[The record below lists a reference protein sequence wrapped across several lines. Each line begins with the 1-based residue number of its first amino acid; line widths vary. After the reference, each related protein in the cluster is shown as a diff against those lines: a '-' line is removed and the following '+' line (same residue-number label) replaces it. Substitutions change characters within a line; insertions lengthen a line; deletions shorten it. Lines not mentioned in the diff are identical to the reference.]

1 MIYQLQRHLVI
12 TLWTKQRVFSEAI
25 EETLLKRFRGQHSV
39 TSGVSGYICRDDFG
53 KAFSHLLVTYITV
66 QSVIT
71 DSMESFWQDVLNHTS
86 DESEDRE
93 GFVFNLS
100 CFVVTVPVADGFTVI
115 SFNPANRDRR
125 RDDVL
130 CQILS
135 QPLTAGGH
143 IAGLKKGDKAFG
155 VIFPC
160 PVNIFFNDRIGNVF
174 SQHFQEMVLPF
185 SVHHVV
191 RNIGDILPLF
201 QRINSTC
208 GHEDMKVGVVMAGA
222 TCGLE
227 NKDVSD
233 VEFDA
238 GAGVEN
244 IFETGITCSHERAEQ
259 CGIAVKPYSQELR
272 HGQYDMTI
280 SYAGQ
285 EPPADEVG
293 PSVGIALG
301 TGKTEAG
308 FAGESDTPH
317 LAALAASVLNKAH
330 LVGVTTVEHFP
341 DGIIVIRTVE
351 AWMGLLKCVP
361 MIVENPLKRIFVNA
375 FHGCSLRTTITE
387 LVK

>member
-1 MIYQLQRHLVI
+1 MINQLQRHFVI
-12 TLWTKQRVFSEAI
+12 TLWANQRIFSEAVK
-25 EETLLKRFRGQHSV
+25 ETLLKRFFGQHSV
-39 TSGVSGYICRDDFG
+39 ASGVSGYISRDDLD
-53 KAFSHLLVTYITV
+53 KAFSHLLVSNIAV
-66 QSVIT
+66 ESVIT
-71 DSMESFWQDVLNHTS
+71 DSVKSLWQNVLNHPS

-125 RDDVL
+125 RDDIF

-135 QPLTAGGH
+135 QPLSAGGH

-174 SQHFQEMVLPF
+174 SEHFKEMVLPL
-185 SVHHVV
+185 SVHHVIWD
-191 RNIGDILPLF
+191 IGDILPLF
-201 QRINSTC
+201 QWIKPPC
-208 GHEDMKVGVVMAGA
+208 GHEDMKVGIVMTGSSG
-222 TCGLE
+222 GLE
-227 NKDVSD
+227 NDDVSH

-244 IFETGITCSHERAEQ
+244 IFETGISYSHERAEQ
-259 CGIAVKPYSQELR
+259 FGIAVKPYSQELR

-317 LAALAASVLNKAH
+317 LSALTASVLNKAH
-330 LVGVTTVEHFP
+330 LAGITAVEHFP
-341 DGIIVIRTVE
+341 DGIVVAGTIKL
-351 AWMGLLKCVP
+351 WMGLLKRIP
-361 MIVENPLKRIFVNA
+361 MIVENQLKRVFVNA
-375 FHGCSLRTTITE
+375 FHGCSLRTIITE
-387 LVK
+387 LVG